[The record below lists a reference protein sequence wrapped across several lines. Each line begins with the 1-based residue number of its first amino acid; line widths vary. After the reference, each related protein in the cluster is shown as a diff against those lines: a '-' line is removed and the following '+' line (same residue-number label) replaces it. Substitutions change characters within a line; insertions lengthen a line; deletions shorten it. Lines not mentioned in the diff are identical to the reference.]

1 MRKILLSGG
10 LAALLVVMVVG
21 CLKDEDFE
29 DQQYGLQVPAV
40 NGVSFP
46 EKLQSPVTKG
56 IVAQS
61 SPQDVTGPLLS
72 LNVAE
77 APSSPVT
84 ITLATDDALVT
95 AEGLELM
102 PAGSYTINS
111 LNVTIPA
118 GEITS
123 DALKITVPDANALD
137 PTKKYGIGFKITSV
151 DQGYTIAKN
160 LSTMV
165 IAFAIKNQYE
175 GTYSVAGYLYHPSA
189 PRNIEVDNQEKE
201 ILTVNATTSL
211 VDLGDLGSAGYKA
224 WLQVD
229 PATNAVTVTAA
240 PGAAGAPYT
249 MFSAGL
255 PTSNPGYTAAW
266 TGSAECNNTYD
277 PATKTFKLRYGY
289 LGGTGWRVT
298 EEILTRK

>member
-1 MRKILLSGG
+1 M
-10 LAALLVVMVVG
+10 LAIMVVG

-61 SPQDVTGPLLS
+61 SAQDVTGPLLS
-72 LNVAE
+72 LNTAS

-84 ITLATDDALVT
+84 VNLATDDALVT

-102 PAGSYTINS
+102 PAGSYSINS
-111 LNVTIPA
+111 LNITIPA

-123 DALKITVPDANALD
+123 DALKITIPNANSLD
-137 PTKKYGIGFKITSV
+137 PTKKYGIGFKIASV
-151 DQGYTIAKN
+151 DQGYTVAKN

-165 IAFAIKNQYE
+165 IAFAIKNPYE
-175 GTYSVAGYLYHPSA
+175 GTYEAVGYLYHPSA
-189 PRNIEVDNQEKE
+189 PRDVHEDKEV
-201 ILTVNATTSL
+201 LTVNATTSQ
-211 VDLGDLGSAGYKA
+211 VFLGDLGTAGYVA
-224 WLQVD
+224 WFQVD
-229 PATNAVTVTAA
+229 PATNAVTITAA

-249 MFSAGL
+249 MFTTGL
-255 PTSNPGYTAAW
+255 PTSNPGYTPAW
-266 TGSAECNNTYD
+266 AGSAECNNTYD
-277 PATKTFKLRYGY
+277 PATKTFKVRYGY

-298 EEILTRK
+298 EEILTLK